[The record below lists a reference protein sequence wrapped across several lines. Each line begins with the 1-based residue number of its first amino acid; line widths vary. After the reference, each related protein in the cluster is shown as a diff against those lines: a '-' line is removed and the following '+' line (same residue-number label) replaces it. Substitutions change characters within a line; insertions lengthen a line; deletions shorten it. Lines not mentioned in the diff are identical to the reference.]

1 MIFIIPQNYKYKNR
15 ILGII
20 DYPTAVLN
28 IIWNLILYLIIRN
41 IPIAIT
47 SRIFIFSALSFPIL
61 LLTIFGFNN
70 ESPLFTIKYIIRY
83 LVRPKVYLFDKTT
96 EPDTRR
102 KHFLQFKKSPSIFT
116 RTY

>member
-1 MIFIIPQNYKYKNR
+1 MTFIIPQNYKYKNR

-28 IIWNLILYLIIRN
+28 IIWNLILYFIVKN
-41 IPIAIT
+41 IPVIVT
-47 SRIFIFSALSFPIL
+47 TKIFIFSALSFPVL

-83 LVRPKVYLFDKTT
+83 LIRPKVYLFDK
-96 EPDTRR
+96 
-102 KHFLQFKKSPSIFT
+102 KQCS
-116 RTY
+116 